1 MKDATKQAFKAE
13 LFEEFARIGKALSSG
28 RRLELLELLAQGERT
43 VEELAAETEMSV
55 ANTSQHLQVLRNAH
69 LVAVRRSGTFARYRL
84 TDEHVLRL
92 WLSLRDVGEMQLA
105 EIDRVVESFFKDR
118 KGLEATTCEDLL
130 KQLETGGV
138 VVLDVRPEQEYRAGH
153 IQGARSIPVDE
164 LETRLKEIPK
174 KKTIVAYCRGPY
186 CVFADAAVKTLRER
200 GFRATRLTE
209 GFPDWK
215 MRGFPFETSPL
226 A

>member
-1 MKDATKQAFKAE
+1 MKDFTKQAFKTE

-28 RRLELLELLAQGERT
+28 RRLELLELLAQGGRA
-43 VEELAAETEMSV
+43 VEDLAGETGMSV
-55 ANTSQHLQVLRNAH
+55 ANTSQHLQVLRSAH
-69 LVAVRRSGTFARYRL
+69 LVDVRRHGTYARYRL
-84 TDEHVLRL
+84 SDENVLRL
-92 WLSLRDVGEMQLA
+92 WLSLRQVGEMQLV
-105 EIDRVVESFFKDR
+105 EIERVVESFFKDR
-118 KGLEATTCEDLL
+118 QGLEATTCEDLL
-130 KQLETGGV
+130 KQLEAGGV

-164 LETRLKEIPK
+164 LETRLKEIPR

-186 CVFADAAVKTLRER
+186 CVFADAAVKTLRTR

-215 MRGFPFETSPL
+215 MRGFPFEASPL